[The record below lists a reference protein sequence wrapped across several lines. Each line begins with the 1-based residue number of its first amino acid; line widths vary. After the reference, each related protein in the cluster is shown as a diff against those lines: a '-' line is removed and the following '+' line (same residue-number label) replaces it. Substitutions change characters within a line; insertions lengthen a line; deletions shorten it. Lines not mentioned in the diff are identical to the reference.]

1 MHEPSVQ
8 REVEL
13 SFITSK
19 SIYSLQNILQ
29 QSMLGISTLQAV
41 FTLRQKQSVTYL
53 CSVSMGIT
61 CGVLH
66 WPMRLVVQIFCTVAP
81 CKTVSVH

>member
-1 MHEPSVQ
+1 MQ

-13 SFITSK
+13 SFISSR

-29 QSMLGISTLQAV
+29 QSMLDISTLQAV
-41 FTLRQKQSVTYL
+41 FTLRQNQLVTYL
-53 CSVSMGIT
+53 CSVSMGAT
-61 CGVLH
+61 CGILP

-81 CKTVSVH
+81 CKTSECSLVLLV